1 MLCLFLVQTCAK
13 VYFKAKRIEKEKV
26 TKVDNTTYEYRDNT
40 SELKRKIGNNLDDAD
55 VLEKMSTTT
64 DIDEKLRILTYNMN
78 KNLPLNL
85 GDMVLSKVE
94 QLENREIRYRYIML
108 GDVSAISNTQWDNYK
123 EYFNKLN
130 RLVLKDERFN
140 IDLTNK
146 DEELGYINILFKE
159 KPYYK
164 RLGYETLEEYKEEL
178 QEIEGYSKKGKKNS
192 HGFNDVLG
200 DIYYTELMY
209 NDEFY
214 KKNEF
219 KNENRWTH

>member
-123 EYFNKLN
+123 EYFLN
-130 RLVLKDERFN
+130 LSLIHISEPTR
-140 IDLTNK
+140 
-146 DEELGYINILFKE
+146 
-159 KPYYK
+159 
-164 RLGYETLEEYKEEL
+164 
-178 QEIEGYSKKGKKNS
+178 
-192 HGFNDVLG
+192 H
-200 DIYYTELMY
+200 
-209 NDEFY
+209 
-214 KKNEF
+214 
-219 KNENRWTH
+219 

>member
-1 MLCLFLVQTCAK
+1 MKSFIKWFLFMLCLFLVQTCAK

-123 EYFNKLN
+123 EYFLNKIKYSDDFKAFKKYLVTMSYAYYDANGKLLN
-130 RLVLKDERFN
+130 LIKIMPDDYR
-140 IDLTNK
+140 
-146 DEELGYINILFKE
+146 
-159 KPYYK
+159 
-164 RLGYETLEEYKEEL
+164 
-178 QEIEGYSKKGKKNS
+178 
-192 HGFNDVLG
+192 
-200 DIYYTELMY
+200 
-209 NDEFY
+209 
-214 KKNEF
+214 
-219 KNENRWTH
+219 